1 MPYNY
6 KTLELSRNLKM
17 KTLNDILN
25 LAKKIGP
32 KQIAIASAEDF
43 QILRA
48 LEQARKE
55 EIVDGI
61 LVGDEKKI
69 RYLLAEAQMDEQNF
83 EIINEID
90 GLKASLL
97 CCDLINQKKADLM
110 MKGLV
115 GTTSFM
121 RAILDKEK
129 GLSTGKLLT
138 HLAVFEIPDYPKLL
152 MLTDAAINI
161 SPNLME
167 KAQIIQNAVEVA
179 HSLGIQTPLVAC
191 IAAVEKINPEKM
203 PATVDAAALSM
214 MAKRGQISGAIVDG
228 PFGLDNAISEESA
241 KVKGVKSSIAGKA
254 DILLAPDIEAGNVIY
269 KTLIEFARAKCAA
282 IVLGTKVPVVLTSRA
297 DSHET
302 KFMSI
307 ALGVV
312 GCR

>member
-1 MPYNY
+1 
-6 KTLELSRNLKM
+6 M
-17 KTLNDILN
+17 KTLNDILS

-32 KQIAIASAEDF
+32 KKIAIASAEDF
-43 QILRA
+43 EVLCA

-55 EIVDGI
+55 KIVNGI
-61 LVGDEKKI
+61 LVGNEEKI
-69 RYLLAEAQMDEQNF
+69 IPLLAKAQMDQKNF
-83 EIINEID
+83 EIINETD
-90 GLKASLL
+90 GLKTSLL
-97 CCDLINQKKADLM
+97 CCDLVNQKKADLM

-115 GTTSFM
+115 GTTFFM
-121 RAILDKEK
+121 RAILDKER
-129 GLSTGKLLT
+129 GLSTGRLLT
-138 HLAVFEIPDYPKLL
+138 HLAVFEIPNYPKLL

-203 PATVDAAALSM
+203 PATVDAAALSI
-214 MAKRGQISGAIVDG
+214 MAKRGQITGALVDG

-241 KVKGVKSSIAGKA
+241 KVKGVKSPIAGKA

-269 KTLIEFARAKCAA
+269 KTLIEFAQAKCAA
-282 IVLGTKVPVVLTSRA
+282 IVLGTKGPVVLTSRA
-297 DSHET
+297 DSHDT

-312 GCR
+312 SCR

>member
-1 MPYNY
+1 
-6 KTLELSRNLKM
+6 M
-17 KTLNDILN
+17 KTLNDILS

-32 KQIAIASAEDF
+32 KKIAIASAEDF
-43 QILRA
+43 EVLCA

-55 EIVDGI
+55 KIVNGI
-61 LVGDEKKI
+61 LVGNEEKI
-69 RYLLAEAQMDEQNF
+69 IPLLAKAQMDQKNF
-83 EIINEID
+83 EIINETD

-97 CCDLINQKKADLM
+97 CCDLVNQKKADLM

-115 GTTSFM
+115 GTTFFM
-121 RAILDKEK
+121 RAILDKER
-129 GLSTGKLLT
+129 GFSTGRLLT
-138 HLAVFEIPDYPKLL
+138 HLAVFEIPNYPKLL

-203 PATVDAAALSM
+203 PATVDAAALSI
-214 MAKRGQISGAIVDG
+214 MAKRGQITGALVDG

-241 KVKGVKSSIAGKA
+241 KVKGVKSPIAGKA

-269 KTLIEFARAKCAA
+269 KTLIEFAQAKCAA
-282 IVLGTKVPVVLTSRA
+282 IVLGTKGPVVLTSRA
-297 DSHET
+297 DSHDT

-312 GCR
+312 SCR

>member
-1 MPYNY
+1 
-6 KTLELSRNLKM
+6 M

-312 GCR
+312 SCR

>member
-1 MPYNY
+1 
-6 KTLELSRNLKM
+6 M
-17 KTLNDILN
+17 KTLNEILN

-69 RYLLAEAQMDEQNF
+69 RYLLAEAQMSEQNF

-282 IVLGTKVPVVLTSRA
+282 IVLGSKVPVVLTSRT

>member
-1 MPYNY
+1 
-6 KTLELSRNLKM
+6 M
-17 KTLNDILN
+17 KTLNDILS

-32 KQIAIASAEDF
+32 KKIAIASAEDF
-43 QILRA
+43 EVLCA

-55 EIVDGI
+55 KIVNGI
-61 LVGDEKKI
+61 LVGNEEKI
-69 RYLLAEAQMDEQNF
+69 IPLLAKAQMDQKNF
-83 EIINEID
+83 EIINETD

-97 CCDLINQKKADLM
+97 CCDLVNQKKADLM

-115 GTTSFM
+115 GTTFFM
-121 RAILDKEK
+121 RAILDKER
-129 GLSTGKLLT
+129 GLSTGRLLT
-138 HLAVFEIPDYPKLL
+138 HLAVFEIPNYPKLL

-203 PATVDAAALSM
+203 PATVDAAALSI
-214 MAKRGQISGAIVDG
+214 MAKRGQITGALVDG

-241 KVKGVKSSIAGKA
+241 KVKGVKSPIAGKA

-269 KTLIEFARAKCAA
+269 KTLIEFAQAKCAA
-282 IVLGTKVPVVLTSRA
+282 IVLGTKGPVVLTSRA
-297 DSHET
+297 DSHDT

-312 GCR
+312 SCR

>member
-1 MPYNY
+1 
-6 KTLELSRNLKM
+6 M
-17 KTLNDILN
+17 KTLNEILS

-69 RYLLAEAQMDEQNF
+69 RYLLAEAQMSEQNF

-161 SPNLME
+161 SPDLME

-312 GCR
+312 SCR